1 MSFPKTRMHMKPKHN
16 RNFPLPRMQRGVGL
30 IEVMVA
36 VLVLGVGLLG
46 IAAMQT
52 TALRNSQSSL
62 ERSQAVMQT
71 YAILD
76 AMRANVA
83 VARIG
88 GYNLSAMTCSQ
99 PDAGLLAANDLRD
112 WIGSLKQSL
121 NDSACGQI
129 NCDSLSCEISV
140 QWDDS
145 RGAGGS
151 DAHAVTTRTR
161 L

>member
-1 MSFPKTRMHMKPKHN
+1 MHMNAKLK
-16 RNFPLPRMQRGVGL
+16 RNHVFPGKQRGVGL
-30 IEVMVA
+30 IEVLVA
-36 VLVLGVGLLG
+36 VLILGVGLLG
-46 IAAMQT
+46 IAAMQA

-88 GYNLSAMTCSQ
+88 GYDLSSMTCSQ
-99 PDAGLLAANDLRD
+99 PDAGDLAANDLRD
-112 WIGSLKQSL
+112 WIGSLKGSL
-121 NDSACGQI
+121 NDSACGRI
-129 NCDSLSCEISV
+129 NCGSLTCEITV

-145 RGAGGS
+145 RGTGGS
-151 DAHAVTTRTR
+151 NEQTVTTRTT